1 MSSLP
6 NSSSSKPA
14 EVPSVLAASNRT
26 PFRDVPVTLE
36 VLLGKGAMPVRQ
48 LLRLEPGAVLRLDS
62 AAGADLVVRA
72 TGVPMA
78 LGEVVIIEDSVAAR
92 VTHVLSPVGEVVS

>member
-6 NSSSSKPA
+6 NSSSSKPV
-14 EVPSVLAASNRT
+14 EMLASRAA
-26 PFRDVPVTLE
+26 FRDVPIVVE
-36 VLLGKGAMPVRQ
+36 VLLGKGGMPLRQ
-48 LLRLEPGAVLRLDS
+48 LVRLEPGVVLRLDS
-62 AAGADLVVRA
+62 AAGADLTIRA

-92 VTHVLSPVGEVVS
+92 VTHVLTPSGEVAS

>member
-6 NSSSSKPA
+6 NSSSSKAVDVPPA
-14 EVPSVLAASNRT
+14 RAASNRT
-26 PFRDVPVTLE
+26 PFRDVPVTIE
-36 VLLGKGAMPVRQ
+36 VLLGKGGMPVRQ

-92 VTHVLSPVGEVVS
+92 VTHVLSPIGEVVS

>member
-14 EVPSVLAASNRT
+14 EMPVART
-26 PFRDVPVTLE
+26 PFRDVPVVIE
-36 VLLGKGAMPVRQ
+36 VLLGKGAMPIRQ
-48 LLRLEPGAVLRLDS
+48 LVRLEPGVVLRLDS
-62 AAGADLVVRA
+62 AAGADLTVRA
-72 TGVPMA
+72 TGVAVA

-92 VTHVLSPVGEVVS
+92 VTHVLSASGEVAS

>member
-1 MSSLP
+1 MSSSP
-6 NSSSSKPA
+6 NSSSSREA
-14 EVPSVLAASNRT
+14 DVASNRAPSNRAT
-26 PFRDVPVTLE
+26 FRDVPVVIE
-36 VLLGKGAMPVRQ
+36 VLLGKGALPVRQ

-92 VTHVLSPVGEVVS
+92 VTHVLSPSGEAVS

>member
-1 MSSLP
+1 MSFSP
-6 NSSSSKPA
+6 NSSSSSAGEP
-14 EVPSVLAASNRT
+14 PTGRT
-26 PFRDVPVTLE
+26 PFRDVPIVIE
-36 VLLGKGAMPVRQ
+36 VLLGKGGMPLRQ
-48 LLRLEPGAVLRLDS
+48 LVRLEPGVVLRLDS

-92 VTHVLSPVGEVVS
+92 VTRVLSPSGEAVS

>member
-6 NSSSSKPA
+6 NSSSSRAA
-14 EVPSVLAASNRT
+14 EIPSGRT
-26 PFRDVPVTLE
+26 PFRDVPIVIE
-36 VLLGKGAMPVRQ
+36 VLLGQGGMPIRQ
-48 LLRLEPGAVLRLDS
+48 LVRLEPGVVLRLDS
-62 AAGADLVVRA
+62 AAGADLTIRA

-92 VTHVLSPVGEVVS
+92 VTHVLTPSGEVAS

>member
-6 NSSSSKPA
+6 NSSSSKAPGIPA
-14 EVPSVLAASNRT
+14 ARV
-26 PFRDVPVTLE
+26 PFRDVPIVVE
-36 VLLGKGAMPVRQ
+36 VLLGKGGMPLRQ
-48 LLRLEPGAVLRLDS
+48 LVRLEPGVVLRLDS
-62 AAGADLVVRA
+62 PAGADLVVRA

-92 VTHVLSPVGEVVS
+92 VTHVLTSSGEVAS

>member
-1 MSSLP
+1 MSSSP
-6 NSSSSKPA
+6 SSSSSRA
-14 EVPSVLAASNRT
+14 VEMQDRT
-26 PFRDVPVTLE
+26 AFRDVPIMIE

-48 LLRLEPGAVLRLDS
+48 LVRLEPGVVLRLDS

-78 LGEVVIIEDSVAAR
+78 LG
-92 VTHVLSPVGEVVS
+92 

>member
-6 NSSSSKPA
+6 SSSSSKTELP
-14 EVPSVLAASNRT
+14 PSRAA
-26 PFRDVPVTLE
+26 FRDVPVTLE
-36 VLLGKGAMPVRQ
+36 VLLGKGAMPLRQ
-48 LLRLEPGAVLRLDS
+48 LIRLEPGVVLRLDS

-78 LGEVVIIEDSVAAR
+78 LGEVVMIEDSVATR
-92 VTHVLSPVGEVVS
+92 VTYVLSPNGEVAA

>member
-1 MSSLP
+1 MSSSP
-6 NSSSSKPA
+6 NSSSSKAA
-14 EVPSVLAASNRT
+14 EVPANRT
-26 PFRDVPVTLE
+26 PANRAPFRDVPVMIE
-36 VLLGKGAMPVRQ
+36 VLLGKGAMPVRE

-72 TGVPMA
+72 TGVPLA

-92 VTHVLSPVGEVVS
+92 VTPVLTPSGEAVS

>member
-1 MSSLP
+1 VNRAP
-6 NSSSSKPA
+6 
-14 EVPSVLAASNRT
+14 SNRV
-26 PFRDVPVTLE
+26 PFRDVPVMIE
-36 VLLGKGAMPVRQ
+36 VLLGKGGMPVRQ

-92 VTHVLSPVGEVVS
+92 VTHVLTPIGEVVS

>member
-1 MSSLP
+1 MSSSP
-6 NSSSSKPA
+6 NSSSSRAA
-14 EVPSVLAASNRT
+14 ELPSNRA
-26 PFRDVPVTLE
+26 PFRDVPVVIE
-36 VLLGKGAMPVRQ
+36 VLLGKGGMPVRQ

-92 VTHVLSPVGEVVS
+92 VTHVLTPSGEVAS

>member
-6 NSSSSKPA
+6 NSSSSKAVDVPPA
-14 EVPSVLAASNRT
+14 RAASSRT
-26 PFRDVPVTLE
+26 PFRDVPVTIE

-72 TGVPMA
+72 TGVPLA

-92 VTHVLSPVGEVVS
+92 VTHVLSLIGEVVS

>member
-6 NSSSSKPA
+6 NSSSSRTG
-14 EVPSVLAASNRT
+14 EIPSARA
-26 PFRDVPVTLE
+26 PFRDVPIVIE
-36 VLLGKGAMPVRQ
+36 VLLGRGGMPIRQ
-48 LLRLEPGAVLRLDS
+48 LVRLEPGVVLRLDS
-62 AAGADLVVRA
+62 AAGADLTIRA

-92 VTHVLSPVGEVVS
+92 VTHVLTPSGEVAS